1 MPPSRAPAKRAK
13 RTPAAPPR
21 RRARGRKAE
30 KPARIVA
37 RDPER
42 SKQRIL
48 HFAAEEFAKKG
59 YDGARVDEIVRR
71 CKVSKNLIYH
81 YFHSKEELFIAV
93 LEAAYASLRQRQ
105 EAMGL
110 DSSDPVD
117 GITKLVV
124 DTFRYWNEAR
134 DFIAYLNS
142 ENLYDA
148 MHIKKSK
155 FITSTYPGLVKS
167 ISAVL
172 ARGEQQGVFRS
183 GVDPIQ
189 LYISIS
195 ALAYHFFSNQ
205 STFSVIFGKDFSGAD
220 VLRLR
225 LQHTVELV
233 LGYLRY
239 KPARS
244 RAGRRKP
251 LGRASAASAR
261 I

>member
-1 MPPSRAPAKRAK
+1 M
-13 RTPAAPPR
+13 
-21 RRARGRKAE
+21 RKAKS
-30 KPARIVA
+30 KPRVKPSKSAGRVRRSGGRA
-37 RDPER
+37 AAGPRLLVRDPER

-48 HFAAEEFAKKG
+48 HFAAEEFARKG
-59 YDGARVDEIVRR
+59 YDGARVDEIMRR

-81 YFHSKEELFIAV
+81 YFHSKEALFIAV
-93 LEAAYASLRQRQ
+93 LEGAYASLRDRQ

-110 DSSDPVD
+110 EESDPVD
-117 GITKLVV
+117 GISRLVI

-148 MHIKKSK
+148 RHIKKSK
-155 FITSTYPGLVKS
+155 FITSTYPAL
-167 ISAVL
+167 IETIRDVL
-172 ARGEQQGVFRS
+172 ARGEKQGVFRS

-205 STFSVIFGKDFSGAD
+205 STFSVIFGKDFSGAH
-220 VLRLR
+220 VLRQR
-225 LQHTVELV
+225 LEHTVELV

-239 KPARS
+239 KPAR
-244 RAGRRKP
+244 
-251 LGRASAASAR
+251 
-261 I
+261 